1 MNEERIFSMNDFSS
15 MNLSHET
22 EKALKSMG
30 FETPT
35 PIQSMTIL
43 PLIEGKDVIG
53 QAQTGTGKTLAYS
66 IPAVEKVVGNNKNPQ
81 VLILCPTRELA
92 IQVSKVIN
100 NLLKYKK
107 EANSVVIYGG
117 QRIDFQ
123 IRAIKRGAQIVV
135 GTPGRI
141 MDHMRRKTLNFKDV
155 KMLVLDEADEMLNMG
170 FIEDIKA
177 ILEKLPFQKQSA
189 LFSATMP
196 KTILN
201 LSEKFQKNRQFL
213 KVPNQ
218 KLTVENTKQLYF
230 KIRESDKTTLLSRL
244 LVMRNPHSAMVFCNT
259 KKKVDEL
266 VSALKSIGF
275 QADAIHGDIKQMSRD
290 RVMNDFRN
298 KHTKI
303 LVATDVAARGIDVEN
318 VEMVINY
325 DLPQYHEYYVHRI
338 GRTGRMGKKGYA
350 YTFVTEREFG
360 KLQMI
365 KRYAKIEIEKAK
377 IPSLKDVQRT
387 RAKSLSKDIM
397 KIIDEGDL
405 EKYEAMVEIMTEENY
420 STLQIAAALL
430 KMVAKTS
437 ELDNPILKRKIDQD
451 FKKEKRVRSFN
462 FGKSNSK
469 GRKYSSR
476 TFKRRTRA

>member
-1 MNEERIFSMNDFSS
+1 MKAERIFHMNDFGS
-15 MNLSHET
+15 MNLSPET
-22 EKALKSMG
+22 KKALKEMHL
-30 FETPT
+30 ENPT
-35 PIQSMTIL
+35 PIQDMSIS

-66 IPAVEKVVGNNKNPQ
+66 IPAVEKVTEKNRNPQ

-92 IQVSKVIN
+92 IQVSKVVDS
-100 NLLKYKK
+100 LLKYRRGI
-107 EANSVVIYGG
+107 NSVAIYGG

-123 IRAIKRGAQIVV
+123 IKALKRGAQVVV

-141 MDHMRRKTLNFKDV
+141 MDHMRRRTLKLESV
-155 KMLVLDEADEMLNMG
+155 KMMVLDEADEMLNMG
-170 FIEDIKA
+170 FIDDIKT
-177 ILEKLPFQKQSA
+177 ILEKLPAQRQIA

-201 LSEKFQKNRQFL
+201 LSEKFQKERKFL

-218 KLTVENTKQLYF
+218 KLTVENVKQLYF
-230 KIRESDKTTLLSRL
+230 KVKESDKTTLISRIL
-244 LVMRNPHSAMVFCNT
+244 TMKNPNSAMVFCNT

-266 VSALKSIGF
+266 ISALKSIGF

-318 VEMVINY
+318 VEMIFNY
-325 DLPQYHEYYVHRI
+325 DLPQYHEYYVHRV
-338 GRTGRMGKKGYA
+338 GRTGRMGKKGTA
-350 YTFVTEREFG
+350 YTFVTEREMG
-360 KLQMI
+360 KLQII
-365 KRYAKIEIEKAK
+365 KRYAKVEIEKAR
-377 IPSLKDVQRT
+377 IPSMKDVQAARIKT
-387 RAKSLSKDIM
+387 LFKDIANTIE
-397 KIIDEGDL
+397 KSDI

-420 STLQIAAALL
+420 SSLQIAAALL
-430 KMVAKTS
+430 KMLSKNK
-437 ELDNPILKRKIDQD
+437 ELNNPILTRRIDQN
-451 FKKEKRVRSFN
+451 FKKEQRVKSFN

-469 GRKYSSR
+469 KRKYSSR
-476 TFKRRTRA
+476 TFKRKTRV